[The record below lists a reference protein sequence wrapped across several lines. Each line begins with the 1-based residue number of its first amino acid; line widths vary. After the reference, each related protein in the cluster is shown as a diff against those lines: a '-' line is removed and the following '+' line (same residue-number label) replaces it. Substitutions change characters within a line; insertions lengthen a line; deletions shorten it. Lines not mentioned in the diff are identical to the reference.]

1 MRHNKRYILPKLIGI
16 TIIAGVATLIIG
28 TIFKL
33 LLLGS
38 IVAGIGTLITSKLRR
53 REQRNFQAYE
63 KDLPLNFNPK
73 SDYDFAV
80 KPSYRNARKENIAII
95 PIN

>member
-1 MRHNKRYILPKLIGI
+1 MKHNKRYILPKLIGI

-38 IVAGIGTLITSKLRR
+38 IVAGIGTLIASKLRR
-53 REQRNFQAYE
+53 RDQRHFQAYE
-63 KDLPLNFNPK
+63 KNLPLNFNPR
-73 SDYDFAV
+73 SDYDFAI
-80 KPSYRNARKENIAII
+80 KPNYYNARKESIAII